1 MTLWIG
7 LTGGIGSGK
16 SQAAKIFSDLGVP
29 HIDADALSRNL
40 TADNGIALPAIRR
53 LFGDKVFHTQNSLNR
68 AALRDLVFRRPHAKK
83 ELEEVLLPLILNEIK
98 SAKTRYPSAAY
109 GIIDVPLLIE
119 NPEFLA
125 AVDRVLVIDV
135 SEATQILRVQQR
147 SGLDTEEIKRIMNT
161 QANRKTRLLYADD
174 VLENEGTLSELTKKI
189 QGLHRFYSGLTLNQ
203 YGVAS
208 PCRTICTVC
217 GFVALS

>member
-1 MTLWIG
+1 M
-7 LTGGIGSGK
+7 
-16 SQAAKIFSDLGVP
+16 
-29 HIDADALSRNL
+29 
-40 TADNGIALPAIRR
+40 
-53 LFGDKVFHTQNSLNR
+53 
-68 AALRDLVFRRPHAKK
+68 
-83 ELEEVLLPLILNEIK
+83 LPLILNEIK
-98 SAKTRYPSAAY
+98 SAKTRYPNAAY

-189 QGLHRFYSGLTLNQ
+189 QDLHRFYLGYSGNSKFGTSL
-203 YGVAS
+203 
-208 PCRTICTVC
+208 P
-217 GFVALS
+217 

>member
-53 LFGDKVFHTQNSLNR
+53 LFGDKVFHTQNNLNR
-68 AALRDLVFRRPHAKK
+68 TALRDLVFRRPQAKK
-83 ELEEVLLPLILNEIK
+83 ELEGVLLPLILNEIQ
-98 SAKTRYPSAAY
+98 SAKKRYSSAVY

-189 QGLHRFYSGLTLNQ
+189 QGLHRFYLGYSGNSKFGTTL
-203 YGVAS
+203 
-208 PCRTICTVC
+208 P
-217 GFVALS
+217 

>member
-16 SQAAKIFSDLGVP
+16 SQAAKIFSDLAVP

-68 AALRDLVFRRPHAKK
+68 AAL
-83 ELEEVLLPLILNEIK
+83 NEIK
-98 SAKTRYPSAAY
+98 SAKTCYPSAAY

-147 SGLDTEEIKRIMNT
+147 SGLNTEEIKRIMNT
-161 QANRKTRLLYADD
+161 QASRKMRLLYADD
-174 VLENEGTLSELTKKI
+174 VIENEGTLSELTKKI
-189 QGLHRFYSGLTLNQ
+189 QGLHRFYLGYAGNSKFSTLL
-203 YGVAS
+203 
-208 PCRTICTVC
+208 P
-217 GFVALS
+217 

>member
-53 LFGDKVFHTQNSLNR
+53 LFGDKVFHTQNNLNR
-68 AALRDLVFRRPHAKK
+68 TALRDLVFRRPQAKK
-83 ELEEVLLPLILNEIK
+83 ELEGVLLPLILNEIQ
-98 SAKTRYPSAAY
+98 SAKKRYSSAAY

-189 QGLHRFYSGLTLNQ
+189 QGLHRFYLGYSGKSKFGTSL
-203 YGVAS
+203 
-208 PCRTICTVC
+208 P
-217 GFVALS
+217 

>member
-29 HIDADALSRNL
+29 HIDADALSRSL

-53 LFGDKVFHTQNSLNR
+53 LFGNKVFHTQNSPNR
-68 AALRDLVFRRPHAKK
+68 AALRDLVFRRPQAKK

-98 SAKTRYPSAAY
+98 SAKTRYPSATY

-174 VLENEGTLSELTKKI
+174 VLENEGTLSELTQKI
-189 QGLHRFYSGLTLNQ
+189 QGLHRFYLGYSGNSKFGTTL
-203 YGVAS
+203 
-208 PCRTICTVC
+208 P
-217 GFVALS
+217 

>member
-1 MTLWIG
+1 M
-7 LTGGIGSGK
+7 
-16 SQAAKIFSDLGVP
+16 
-29 HIDADALSRNL
+29 
-40 TADNGIALPAIRR
+40 
-53 LFGDKVFHTQNSLNR
+53 
-68 AALRDLVFRRPHAKK
+68 
-83 ELEEVLLPLILNEIK
+83 LPLILNEIK
-98 SAKTRYPSAAY
+98 SAKTRYPNAAY

-147 SGLDTEEIKRIMNT
+147 SGLNTEEIKRIMNT

-189 QGLHRFYSGLTLNQ
+189 QDLHRFYLGYSGNSKFGTSL
-203 YGVAS
+203 
-208 PCRTICTVC
+208 P
-217 GFVALS
+217 

>member
-53 LFGDKVFHTQNSLNR
+53 LFGNKVFHTQNSLNR
-68 AALRDLVFRRPHAKK
+68 AALRDLVFRRPQAKK

-98 SAKTRYPSAAY
+98 SAKTRYPSATY

-147 SGLDTEEIKRIMNT
+147 NGLDTEEIKRIMNT

-174 VLENEGTLSELTKKI
+174 VLENEGTLSELTQKI
-189 QGLHRFYSGLTLNQ
+189 QGLHRFYLGYSGNSKFGTSL
-203 YGVAS
+203 
-208 PCRTICTVC
+208 P
-217 GFVALS
+217 

>member
-68 AALRDLVFRRPHAKK
+68 AALRDLVFRRPQAKK

-98 SAKTRYPSAAY
+98 SAKTRYPNAAY

-119 NPEFLA
+119 IFHVRAMMYQISSCRNIPDKTYASPEFFGS
-125 AVDRVLVIDV
+125 I
-135 SEATQILRVQQR
+135 QIKSLHFLRHH
-147 SGLDTEEIKRIMNT
+147 
-161 QANRKTRLLYADD
+161 
-174 VLENEGTLSELTKKI
+174 
-189 QGLHRFYSGLTLNQ
+189 LHRAAAF
-203 YGVAS
+203 
-208 PCRTICTVC
+208 C
-217 GFVALS
+217 GWPECS